1 MSPAVHMWRGYERAL
16 GVYIK
21 INCALW
27 ASRLSKSGQPF
38 SNLKMDEHIARC
50 KFGLNE
56 AGVDVSLLGASS
68 AGASAAPSVAVAAA
82 SDAAV
87 DAVINDAVT
96 AAAAAAPPSAA
107 AAAPSAPSANPR
119 SGTYVDGIR
128 IPWWFHD
135 ARVHD
140 SDAAVLYRKDPVHY
154 KQFSAHSPRFSDYVW
169 PRDINPLHPEQ
180 KEELDALAAEIAAEE
195 ATKEKAK
202 GAKKQKG
209 KKRARASSTEDES
222 SQAAEQSDAAD
233 DAGVEGGSVGHATV
247 RESASHTS
255 PSRRSPRASASA
267 SVVSQSPLS
276 SSATPYRRGR
286 RAAAAALE
294 EITDD
299 VVNVDTAQESTG
311 EQVRKR
317 RRTTADADTRASKA
331 AQTANKPRTR
341 RELKL

>member
-1 MSPAVHMWRGYERAL
+1 
-16 GVYIK
+16 
-21 INCALW
+21 
-27 ASRLSKSGQPF
+27 LSKSGQPF

-56 AGVDVSLLGASS
+56 AGVDVSLLGASA
-68 AGASAAPSVAVAAA
+68 AGASAAPSVDVAAA
-82 SDAAV
+82 PAAAAVATASGAAV

-96 AAAAAAPPSAA
+96 AAAAAPPTAA
-107 AAAPSAPSANPR
+107 AAASSAPSANPR

-140 SDAAVLYRKDPVHY
+140 SDAAVLHRKDPVHY
-154 KQFSAHSPRFSDYVW
+154 KQFSAHSPRFPDYVW

-180 KEELDALAAEIAAEE
+180 KEELDALAVEIAAEE
-195 ATKEKAK
+195 AAKEQAK
-202 GAKKQKG
+202 GAKKKKG
-209 KKRARASSTEDES
+209 KKRARASSTEDESS

-233 DAGVEGGSVGHATV
+233 DAGVEDDSVDHATV
-247 RESASHTS
+247 QEGASHAS

-267 SVVSQSPLS
+267 SVVNQSPLS
-276 SSATPYRRGR
+276 SSATPKRRGR

-299 VVNVDTAQESTG
+299 IVNADVAQETTE
-311 EQVRKR
+311 EQARKR
-317 RRTTADADTRASKA
+317 QRTADTEPRGAKA
-331 AQTANKPRTR
+331 TQTANKPRTR